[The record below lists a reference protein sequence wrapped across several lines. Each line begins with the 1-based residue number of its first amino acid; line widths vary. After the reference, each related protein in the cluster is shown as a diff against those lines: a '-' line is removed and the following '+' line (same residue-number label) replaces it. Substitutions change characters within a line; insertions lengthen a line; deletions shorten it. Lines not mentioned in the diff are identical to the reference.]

1 MQARS
6 DSTRTAARYSHPA
19 IALHWLLALLIAVQ
33 VGLGWYMLS
42 IEKQPGSGWYFAL
55 HVSLGLTAAALIGLR
70 MAWRIGN
77 PPDPLPASVPPW
89 QMSAIRM
96 SHRLLYTLMF
106 LMPLTGYL
114 GAAFS
119 GDGVSYFGLPLPDW
133 ASPNDA
139 WKERFFGLHSII
151 AWTLV
156 GLVGLHVL
164 GALKHLLIDKDGV
177 FWRMWPR

>member
-1 MQARS
+1 MQTRS
-6 DSTRTAARYSHPA
+6 NLTPSAVRYSHPA
-19 IALHWLLALLIAVQ
+19 IALHWLLALLIAIQ
-33 VGLGWYMLS
+33 IGLGLYMLS
-42 IEKQPGSGWYFAL
+42 IEKQPGSPWYFAL

-89 QMSAIRM
+89 QMNVIRM
-96 SHRLLYTLMF
+96 SHRLLYALMI

-119 GDGVSYFGLPLPDW
+119 GDGVSFFGLPLPDW
-133 ASPNDA
+133 ISPNDA
-139 WKERFFGLHSII
+139 WKDRFFGLHSTI
-151 AWTLV
+151 AWVLVALV
-156 GLVGLHVL
+156 GAHVL
-164 GALKHLLIDKDGV
+164 GALKHLLVDRDDV